1 MSVKHK
7 VLLQATCKNL
17 DICYRR
23 VQHTNE
29 LVINGNVYA
38 EKPGVIEINHVLYAE
53 IGGHVVTAGLE
64 RANCGNGGWYGQT
77 AKGETLYLGGKAF
90 LGSVCGKLGC
100 GGTALEGRNAYH
112 YRELY
117 RRPRGKGRAHSTE

>member
-7 VLLQATCKNL
+7 VFLQATCKNL

-38 EKPGVIEINHVLYAE
+38 EKTGVIETNHVLYAE

-64 RANCGNGGWYGQT
+64 RAYSFITVDGVTIAQ
-77 AKGETLYLGGKAF
+77 
-90 LGSVCGKLGC
+90 KLR
-100 GGTALEGRNAYH
+100 LI
-112 YRELY
+112 
-117 RRPRGKGRAHSTE
+117 